1 MPRENVLNTGS
12 EHGAGKRNPN
22 DLMLSSLLLLISR
35 YAAAAAD
42 GDACVRLAVS
52 IQCHLE
58 LLGERADVPAL
69 VRDTCGLLAEE
80 WRASLAHRE
89 GLPCRT
95 ELRALVRSA
104 RLR

>member
-1 MPRENVLNTGS
+1 MKTGS
-12 EHGAGKRNPN
+12 EHGAGERIPN
-22 DLMLSSLLLLISR
+22 DLMMSSLLLLISR
-35 YAAAAAD
+35 YAAAAAE

-58 LLGERADVPAL
+58 LLCERADVPAL

-80 WRASLAHRE
+80 WRAGLAHRE
-89 GLPCRT
+89 GLPCQS